1 MFRQKFEKQNLY
13 QSIIFIGMK
22 IRDKFEKYDLSLLN
36 AIEMHNVPRGTIE
49 RLRRKSNVTSRVY

>member
-36 AIEMHNVPRGTIE
+36 AIEMHNVGTIE